1 MGRAASTS
9 PPAVRGPEP
18 ESLPAPGPE
27 SPRPGPAPAP
37 PPAPPP
43 AAHVTSRVQTSR
55 SADPARLRR
64 HPGYKRAT
72 SRAVRCNRVAAAMQT
87 PCLLLLLALGLLAA
101 PAAALVR

>member
-1 MGRAASTS
+1 MAFS
-9 PPAVRGPEP
+9 
-18 ESLPAPGPE
+18 
-27 SPRPGPAPAP
+27 RPGAPAP

>member
-1 MGRAASTS
+1 MGRAASAS

-18 ESLPAPGPE
+18 ESLFRARG
-27 SPRPGPAPAP
+27 RPAPAP
-37 PPAPPP
+37 PRPRPR
-43 AAHVTSRVQTSR
+43 AAAGGPRDQPGCKQAGQLTRP
-55 SADPARLRR
+55 DLRR

-72 SRAVRCNRVAAAMQT
+72 SRTVRSDRVAAAMQT